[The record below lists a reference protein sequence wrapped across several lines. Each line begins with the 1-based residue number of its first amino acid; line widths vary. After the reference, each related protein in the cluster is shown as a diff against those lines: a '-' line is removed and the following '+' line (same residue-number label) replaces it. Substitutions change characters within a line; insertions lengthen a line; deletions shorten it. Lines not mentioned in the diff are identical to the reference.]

1 MSSGYKI
8 NNPEG
13 IYFITFAVVE
23 WIDVFTRKEYA
34 QIIIDSLSFCQKEK
48 GLVDIVFLE

>member
-1 MSSGYKI
+1 MSTYKI

-23 WIDVFTRKEYA
+23 WIDVFIKVEYKDFHSTI
-34 QIIIDSLSFCQKEK
+34 QTLKK
-48 GLVDIVFLE
+48 R